1 MITRLWLDLGLVS
14 HRARSQ
20 KLQNAERRMSL
31 RSSAQ
36 PDLAADMPRS
46 VIGRA
51 DRAREF
57 LANAIRRRP
66 RILGALAVAAASV
79 VLIGA
84 ASSELAPPIGC
95 RAEPVALAAGVDADA
110 TMTLRGGMAC
120 SLWVKTSTASIEQ
133 LDIIAPPSHGV
144 VIARGRTG
152 VIYRPA
158 RQFTGEDSFVFT
170 LRAKS
175 ARFDR
180 TSVVR
185 VGVTVQ

>member
-1 MITRLWLDLGLVS
+1 
-14 HRARSQ
+14 
-20 KLQNAERRMSL
+20 
-31 RSSAQ
+31 
-36 PDLAADMPRS
+36 MPRS